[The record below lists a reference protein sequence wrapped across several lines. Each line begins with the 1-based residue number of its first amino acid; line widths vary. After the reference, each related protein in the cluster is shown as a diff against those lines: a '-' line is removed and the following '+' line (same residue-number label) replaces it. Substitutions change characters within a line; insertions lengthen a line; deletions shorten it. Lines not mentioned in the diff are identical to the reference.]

1 MGLAT
6 VIVIIFIFY
15 FISVLNEKIIKFKE
29 KRKDQKMVKEYVRA
43 VAQFV
48 ETRES
53 DQKDSIISKRDTYLR
68 DSKNSGIELSQ
79 IESWESG
86 RGFK

>member
-68 DSKNSGIELSQ
+68 DS
-79 IESWESG
+79 
-86 RGFK
+86 